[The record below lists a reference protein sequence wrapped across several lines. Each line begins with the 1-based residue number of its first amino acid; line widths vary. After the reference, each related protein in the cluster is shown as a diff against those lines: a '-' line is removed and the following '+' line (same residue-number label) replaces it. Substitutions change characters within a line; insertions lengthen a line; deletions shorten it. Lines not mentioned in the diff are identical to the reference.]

1 MIVSAHPPPSKP
13 TFKREPAVAEEMA
26 RAVLGKA
33 GRVSVARSIWKKCVP
48 VDLLDVSLR
57 AFRSSS
63 DFPTPNSRSPSKLR
77 KMMNSVRLDASGL
90 RITGR
95 PASATAFLRYKNKT
109 KCRLLLNATKINAI
123 DDRRP
128 PQIKLPSL
136 QLLADRL
143 ARPAGKRLWMAKLD
157 QPTPTSPSDCQGRG
171 EGCLWCG
178 CTERDGGTPASRLAG
193 STHLRSVSVW
203 CEPWLGLRCRDCRS

>member
-1 MIVSAHPPPSKP
+1 M
-13 TFKREPAVAEEMA
+13 TEEMA
-26 RAVLGKA
+26 RAGLGKA
-33 GRVSVARSIWKKCVP
+33 GKVSVARSTWKKCVP
-48 VDLLDVSLR
+48 ADLLDVYLR

-63 DFPTPNSRSPSKLR
+63 GFPTPNSRSPSKLR
-77 KMMNSVRLDASGL
+77 KMMNSARLDASGL

-109 KCRLLLNATKINAI
+109 KCRLLLNATKINAV

-128 PQIKLPSL
+128 PRIKLPSL

-157 QPTPTSPSDCQGRG
+157 LTSAYWSIRLPGAWRRVFVVRVPV
-171 EGCLWCG
+171 
-178 CTERDGGTPASRLAG
+178 RDGGTPASRLAG
-193 STHLRSVSVW
+193 STHLRSVSVC
-203 CEPWLGLRCRDCRS
+203 CEPWLGLRCRGCRS